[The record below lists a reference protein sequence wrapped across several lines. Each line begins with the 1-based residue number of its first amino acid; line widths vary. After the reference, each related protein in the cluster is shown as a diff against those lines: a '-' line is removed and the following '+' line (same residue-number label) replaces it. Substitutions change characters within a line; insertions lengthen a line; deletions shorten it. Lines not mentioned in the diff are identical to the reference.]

1 MTSQD
6 PGAKAPGQF
15 RMILKYKATSYK
27 LQAPSFPAGQFLVE
41 KKRKKDLTSF
51 KLSGINRIIK
61 ENKK

>member
-27 LQAPSFPAGQFLVE
+27 LQAPSTKHQAPAGLNDATI
-41 KKRKKDLTSF
+41 KK
-51 KLSGINRIIK
+51 
-61 ENKK
+61 